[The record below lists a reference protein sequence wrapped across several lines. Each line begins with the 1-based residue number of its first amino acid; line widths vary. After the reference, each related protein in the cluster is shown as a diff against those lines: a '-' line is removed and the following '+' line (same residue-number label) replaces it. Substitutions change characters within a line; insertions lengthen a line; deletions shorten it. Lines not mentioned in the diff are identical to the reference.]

1 MRFAPRCLAA
11 ALSPVL
17 LWSAGAHAHVGTQ
30 AVAVVAGALHPW
42 LTPACALILAA
53 LVLWQCQIAA
63 STDLAP
69 FGWFAASLAAG
80 VALGLLTPV
89 NPTPSLADLLAVSLA
104 LCVTLAWRPPRALWY
119 STHVA
124 AAMFA
129 GIVAGADAA
138 GEVESPTLFVAG
150 VFAGGL
156 VVPLTVALALVERS
170 SPVAKIG
177 MRVAGSWLAAI
188 ALIAMALRFAALR
201 G

>member
-89 NPTPSLADLLAVSLA
+89 NPTPSLGDLLAASLA
-104 LCVTLAWRPPRALWY
+104 LCVTLAWRPPRALWS

-150 VFAGGL
+150 VFAG
-156 VVPLTVALALVERS
+156 ADWS
-170 SPVAKIG
+170 S
-177 MRVAGSWLAAI
+177 R
-188 ALIAMALRFAALR
+188 
-201 G
+201 